1 MKASSWYTTARHAT
15 APHTLDSPPPPNQ
28 EIAEVIK
35 REYLSMQNIREMHWK
50 EGYKGVVRKD
60 TKTEPAQ
67 EDAAKPQ

>member
-1 MKASSWYTTARHAT
+1 
-15 APHTLDSPPPPNQ
+15 
-28 EIAEVIK
+28 VIK